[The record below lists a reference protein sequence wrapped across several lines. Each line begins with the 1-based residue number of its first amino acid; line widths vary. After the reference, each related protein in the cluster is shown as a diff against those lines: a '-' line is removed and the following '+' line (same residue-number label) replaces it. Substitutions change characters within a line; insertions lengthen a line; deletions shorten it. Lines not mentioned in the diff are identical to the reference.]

1 MNMSTDKTKEQPER
15 EEISVPLYFD
25 RYVASELHAL
35 GQRITDLKGIIDERF
50 VAFKE
55 SMDGRFAAFKES
67 MDERFAHMDERFVTL
82 KESIEARFAQ
92 VDRRFDESREEVNM
106 RFEEV
111 NQRFEGVN
119 QRFDKLEST
128 LKWGIGLLAG
138 LFVPV
143 IVGILAIIIKMFFS
157 GKLGP

>member
-1 MNMSTDKTKEQPER
+1 MSTEEAKEELER
-15 EEISVPLYFD
+15 EEKIPPYFD
-25 RYVASELHAL
+25 RYVASELRAL
-35 GQRITDLKGIIDERF
+35 GQRITDLKAIMDERF
-50 VAFKE
+50 VAL
-55 SMDGRFAAFKES
+55 KES
-67 MDERFAHMDERFVTL
+67 MDEHFAH
-82 KESIEARFAQ
+82 IEARFAQ
-92 VDRRFDESREEVNM
+92 VDRRFDESREYVDMRFEEVNQRFDGVNQ

-128 LKWGIGLLAG
+128 LKWGVGLLAG

-157 GKLGP
+157 GKFSP

>member
-1 MNMSTDKTKEQPER
+1 MSTEETKDELER
-15 EEISVPLYFD
+15 EEKIPPYFD
-25 RYVASELHAL
+25 RYVASELRAL
-35 GQRITDLKGIIDERF
+35 GQRIVDLKAIMDERFAHIDERF
-50 VAFKE
+50 VAL
-55 SMDGRFAAFKES
+55 KES
-67 MDERFAHMDERFVTL
+67 MDERFAH
-82 KESIEARFAQ
+82 IEARFAQ

-111 NQRFEGVN
+111 NQRFEEVNQRFEGVN

-128 LKWGIGLLAG
+128 LKWAVGLLAG

-157 GKLGP
+157 GKISP